1 MFEHYRTASPSGILL
16 VVGLS
21 LSVFTWAEDWPQ
33 WRGPRRDGKS
43 AETGLLKQWP
53 AGGPPLVWKI
63 TGLGAGYATV
73 AVARGVIYTAGDI
86 GEENFVLAFREKDGQ
101 PLWKAKLG
109 RAGAPGWGG
118 FAGVRCTPTVD
129 GDLVFAIGQYGEIA
143 AFEAGTGR
151 ELWRHDFLKD
161 YGAKLP
167 EWGFS
172 ESPLVDGDKLVFT
185 PGGEKGAIV
194 AVNKRTGALLWQ
206 TGEFTDEAQYASLVP
221 ATLEGV
227 PQYVQLTMASV
238 VGVSPDG
245 KVLWRA
251 ARKGA
256 VAVIPTPV
264 VADNHV
270 YVTSGYNIGCNL
282 FKVAR
287 ASDSFTVTEV
297 YKNRV
302 VMNHHGGVILV
313 GDYLFGH
320 DDRRGWTCQ
329 NFKTGEALWQTED
342 GLGKGSCVY
351 ADGHLVLREEK
362 KKGSRI
368 ALIEASPA
376 GYKEKG
382 VFEQPDQSGKETWP
396 HPVIANGRLYLRDQD
411 VLLCYD
417 LKAR

>member
-1 MFEHYRTASPSGILL
+1 MFAHHRLKALTGILCL
-16 VVGLS
+16 TGAVLNLS
-21 LSVFTWAEDWPQ
+21 ATAEDWPQ

-73 AVARGVIYTAGDI
+73 SVAKGVIYTAGDH
-86 GEENFVLAFREKDGQ
+86 GEENFVLAFREADGQ

-118 FAGVRCTPTVD
+118 FAGVRSTPTVD

-143 AFEAGTGR
+143 AFEAATGR
-151 ELWRHDFLKD
+151 ELWRHDFVKD

-172 ESPLVDGDKLVFT
+172 ESPLVDGDQLVFT

-206 TGEFTDEAQYASLVP
+206 TGEFTDEAQYASLMP
-221 ATLEGV
+221 AALGGV

-238 VGVSPDG
+238 VGVSPRG

-251 ARKGA
+251 PRKGA

-264 VADNHV
+264 VADPFV

-282 FKVAR
+282 FQVTRTGDTFA
-287 ASDSFTVTEV
+287 VTEV

-313 GDYLFGH
+313 GDHLYGH

-329 NFKTGEALWQTED
+329 NFKTGEAVWQTED
-342 GLGKGSCVY
+342 GLGKGACVY

-362 KKGSRI
+362 KKGSRV

-382 VFEQPDQSGKETWP
+382 VFEQPDQSGKEAWP

>member
-1 MFEHYRTASPSGILL
+1 MFAHHRLKALTGILCL
-16 VVGLS
+16 TGAVLNLS
-21 LSVFTWAEDWPQ
+21 ATAEDWPQ

-73 AVARGVIYTAGDI
+73 SVAKGVIYTAGDH
-86 GEENFVLAFREKDGQ
+86 GEENFVLAFREADGQ

-118 FAGVRCTPTVD
+118 FAGVRSTPTVD

-143 AFEAGTGR
+143 AFEAATGR
-151 ELWRHDFLKD
+151 ELWRHDFVKD

-172 ESPLVDGDKLVFT
+172 ESPLVDGDQLVFT

-206 TGEFTDEAQYASLVP
+206 TGEFTDEAQYASLMP
-221 ATLEGV
+221 AALGGV

-238 VGVSPDG
+238 VGVSPRG

-251 ARKGA
+251 PRKGA

-264 VADNHV
+264 VADPFV

-282 FKVAR
+282 FQVTRTGDTFA
-287 ASDSFTVTEV
+287 VTEV

-313 GDYLFGH
+313 GDHLYGH

-329 NFKTGEALWQTED
+329 NFKTGEAVWQTED
-342 GLGKGSCVY
+342 GLGKGACVY

-362 KKGSRI
+362 KKGSRV

-382 VFEQPDQSGKETWP
+382 VFEQPDQSGKEAWP

-411 VLLCYD
+411 LLLCYD

>member
-1 MFEHYRTASPSGILL
+1 MFVHYRTASPSGILL

-264 VADNHV
+264 VADNLV

-313 GDYLFGH
+313 GDYLYGH

-329 NFKTGEALWQTED
+329 NFKTGEAVWQTED

-362 KKGSRI
+362 KKGSRV

-396 HPVIANGRLYLRDQD
+396 HPVIANSRLYLRDQD